1 MDEFPIET
9 WFLFYAIFAI
19 VMAGILYVCS
29 RRYDDRAPLLFALG
43 ALLNGSG
50 TLAAYLADGLN
61 AYTPPL
67 HMASLTLYVLALAPT
82 VARWSSARITL
93 TVLAVVVIASMF
105 NRFASST
112 DVSAL
117 LAIWSVVCHI
127 ACATL
132 TFYTYRHA
140 RVRPFAWSVVATFGG
155 SALLWLLLILQ
166 AAPGDLLLRFDMHG
180 MEWMLF
186 AAIPLFATARL
197 VSYAALFLAL
207 VSDKTEQLTQ
217 ANDRL
222 EALLRQRQLLV
233 ESLLNNPQ
241 TSSLG
246 MLSSSLIHELSQS
259 LAAVRLNA
267 EQAHAMTPGSDEVSD
282 IVADIAT
289 ESRRASDAVH
299 ALRNTVPYH
308 AQRPASLSLDG
319 LAEDAV
325 ATIRPTARRH
335 GVTLD
340 VHTDSG
346 IRVSGTAAELQQVI
360 INLLNNA
367 VTAVRSPGALG
378 KHVTL
383 AVRRDDT
390 AALIVVRDR
399 GPGVSEQVAP
409 WLFDLFRPHRPSG
422 MGYGLWLSKLLTE
435 RHGGR
440 LHYRNEPDGGAV
452 FTVRLDARPD
462 GMPTE
467 N

>member
-1 MDEFPIET
+1 MYEFPIQT
-9 WFLFYAIFAI
+9 WFLFYAIFAM
-19 VMAGILYVCS
+19 VMAGILYLCA
-29 RRYDDRAPLLFALG
+29 RRYDERAPLLFALG
-43 ALLNGSG
+43 CLLNGG
-50 TLAAYLADGLN
+50 GILAAFIADGLN
-61 AYTPPL
+61 VYTPPL
-67 HMASLTLYVLALAPT
+67 HMASLTLYVLAFTPGVPT
-82 VARWSSARITL
+82 SKA
-93 TVLAVVVIASMF
+93 VLAVCSVIAI
-105 NRFASST
+105 ASAATWIAPST
-112 DVSAL
+112 SVSAL
-117 LAIWSVVCHI
+117 LAVWSITCHV
-127 ACATL
+127 ACAAL
-132 TFYTYRHA
+132 AFRTYRHS
-140 RVRPFAWSVVATFGG
+140 RVRPFAWFVVGTFGG
-155 SALLWLLLILQ
+155 SALLWLLLMLQ
-166 AAPGDLLLRFDMHG
+166 ASPGNFLLRFDLRG
-180 MEWMLF
+180 TEWMLF
-186 AAIPLFATARL
+186 AAIPLFATGRI
-197 VSYAALFLAL
+197 VSYAALFLAI
-207 VSDKTEQLTQ
+207 VSDKSEQLEQ
-217 ANDRL
+217 ANARL
-222 EALLRQRQLLV
+222 EALLDQRQLLV

-319 LAEDAV
+319 LAEDAI

-383 AVRRDDT
+383 AVRRDDA

-399 GPGVSEQVAP
+399 GPGVSAQVAP
-409 WLFDLFRPHRPSG
+409 WVFDLFRPHRPPG

-440 LHYRNEPDGGAV
+440 LDYRNEPDGGAV

-462 GMPTE
+462 GMPAE
-467 N
+467 S